1 MALIQC
7 AECSGTVSDTASAC
21 PHCGAPVKS
30 APVAQTQPQAVAPGP
45 LSWFWSFVIVI
56 AFVAVIFWLFSP
68 SKSEE
73 PKRQP
78 TTTDTSTKPDI
89 DAQTQGRVKAI
100 IESRGLWCGRAVR
113 YYEAPFKSSV
123 NAPVYY
129 AFCDDGNNAVI
140 YYIHMDRSGKVV
152 AVKEG

>member
-7 AECSGTVSDTASAC
+7 AECNGAVSDAASAC
-21 PHCGAPVKS
+21 PHCGAPVKAS
-30 APVAQTQPQAVAPGP
+30 SVSPVQQQAAAPGT
-45 LSWFWSFVIVI
+45 LSWFWAFAIVI
-56 AFVAVIFWLFSP
+56 AFVAAIFWIFSP

-73 PKRQP
+73 PPSR
-78 TTTDTSTKPDI
+78 TTTDVATEPDI
-89 DAQTQGRVKAI
+89 DAQTQGKVKAI
-100 IESRGLWCGRAVR
+100 IESRGLWCGRVVR
-113 YYEAPFKSSV
+113 YYEAPFKSSI

-140 YYIHMDRSGKVV
+140 YYIKMDRSGKVI